1 MLVLYITLAAVT
13 ADKSCV
19 YIPFTRA
26 SKTVHAGT
34 QQRIYNKVYRTG
46 ISGHTSAYLNS
57 TQALS

>member
-34 QQRIYNKVYRTG
+34 Q
-46 ISGHTSAYLNS
+46 HAAYI
-57 TQALS
+57 